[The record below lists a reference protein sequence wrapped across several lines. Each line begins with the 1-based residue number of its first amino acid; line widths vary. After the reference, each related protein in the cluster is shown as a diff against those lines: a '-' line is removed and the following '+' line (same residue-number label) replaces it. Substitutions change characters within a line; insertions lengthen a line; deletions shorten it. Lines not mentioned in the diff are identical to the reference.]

1 MWQKKRIKLTKV
13 GAIFII
19 LYALLIQRPQTGLSM
34 SLHAPHLDSAEN
46 DISSVKIYA
55 YQQGKM
61 KLAEEKPLPTS
72 TPTQTPQPQV
82 ASFAIEKPQP
92 TPTPQPTET
101 PVIEPSVV
109 ENTSVNVEDIIRR
122 YAFEYS
128 VDPEIMIAIAH
139 CESGLRE
146 TAVNGQY
153 AGIYQF
159 HPSTWQ
165 SNRRAMG
172 LDDSTSLRFNAEEA
186 AKTAAYKMSRD
197 GFGAWPECGS
207 KALLAAK

>member
-1 MWQKKRIKLTKV
+1 MWQKKRTNLTKV

-34 SLHAPHLDSAEN
+34 SLHAPHLDSVEN
-46 DISSVKIYA
+46 DITSIEIYA
-55 YQQGKM
+55 YKEGKM
-61 KLAEEKPLPTS
+61 KLAQEKPLPTNS
-72 TPTQTPQPQV
+72 PTQTPQPQV
-82 ASFAIEKPQP
+82 ASLAIEKAQVVTA
-92 TPTPQPTET
+92 TPEPVETVTPHTT
-101 PVIEPSVV
+101 
-109 ENTSVNVEDIIRR
+109 NVEDVIRR

-128 VDPEIMIAIAH
+128 IDPKIMIAIAQ

-172 LDDSTSLRFNAEEA
+172 LDDSTSLRFNAEES
-186 AKTAAYKMSRD
+186 AKTAAFKMSRD

-207 KALLAAK
+207 KALLAER